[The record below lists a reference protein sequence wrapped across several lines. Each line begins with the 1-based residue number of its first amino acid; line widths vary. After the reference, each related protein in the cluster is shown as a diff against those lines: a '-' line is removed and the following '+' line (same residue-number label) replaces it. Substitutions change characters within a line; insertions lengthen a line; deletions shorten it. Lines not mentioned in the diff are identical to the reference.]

1 VAPNFIECDCEQAFL
16 MPPSLRDW
24 VPEEHLVWT
33 MLEAVEEMDL
43 SDFYADYRD
52 DGTAAPPTT
61 RR

>member
-1 VAPNFIECDCEQAFL
+1 